1 MKTYFLILIF
11 LPAALFAQVVKKDV
25 RVFFN
30 PAKLSKE
37 MKGNATLFR
46 YRDPNCKY
54 VVHEPG
60 APVLPCLKV
69 FVLMPKGAAFKSC
82 SIRAEAIPLCGT
94 FKLYCKTFIPETAF
108 TAKRFPPKLAEFVEQ
123 KDINGYRVFVFRT
136 YPITCQPGDNTVNK
150 ILHTSLSIKY
160 FVPENA
166 GLYNAYST
174 EKLKQ
179 IKKLVVN
186 PDDLSDFSAANV
198 AKSSLNDPLKSMRD
212 SLSHEIFATKIDN
225 NSATAQCPK
234 YKVKQSSVIDDLMQ
248 DQLFIDDNDI
258 VYAPITF

>member
-11 LPAALFAQVVKKDV
+11 LPTALFAQIVKKDV
-25 RVFFN
+25 KVYFN

-46 YRDPNCKY
+46 YKDPNCKY

-69 FVLMPKGAAFKSC
+69 YVLMPKGAVFKSC
-82 SIRAEAIPLCGT
+82 SIRAEAIPLCGN
-94 FKLYCKTFIPETAF
+94 FRLYCRTYIPETAH
-108 TAKRFPPKLAEFVEQ
+108 TARRFPPKLAEFVEQ
-123 KDINGYRVFVFRT
+123 KDIKGYRVFVFRT

-150 ILHTSLSIKY
+150 ILQTSLSIKY
-160 FVPENA
+160 FLPEDA
-166 GLYNAYST
+166 GLYKCYSV
-174 EKLKQ
+174 KNLNK

-186 PDDLSDFSAANV
+186 PNDLSEYSAANL
-198 AKSSLNDPLKSMRD
+198 AKTTFKDPIRNMRD
-212 SLSHEIFATKIDN
+212 NLSHDVFATEI
-225 NSATAQCPK
+225 SSTTATEKCPK
-234 YKVKQSSVIDDLMQ
+234 YTVKQNSVVDDLME